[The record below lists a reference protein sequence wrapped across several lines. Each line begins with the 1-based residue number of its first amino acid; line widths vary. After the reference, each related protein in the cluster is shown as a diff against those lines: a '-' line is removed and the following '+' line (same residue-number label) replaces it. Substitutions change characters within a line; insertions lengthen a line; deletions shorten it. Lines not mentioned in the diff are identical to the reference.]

1 MRGTETKAPT
11 FVVGQVTRVDGHIR
25 TTAPSHAHAHQ
36 RMKKNG
42 GNSEETE
49 IETACYYFWVVC
61 NSLAFAS
68 FATGAV
74 AIICYDYSVWSATYQ
89 IPAAISFI
97 ICEF

>member
-1 MRGTETKAPT
+1 VRGTETKAPT

-49 IETACYYFWVVC
+49 IETACYYFKIFYADFTKK
-61 NSLAFAS
+61 NNLNF
-68 FATGAV
+68 
-74 AIICYDYSVWSATYQ
+74 Q
-89 IPAAISFI
+89 IF
-97 ICEF
+97 